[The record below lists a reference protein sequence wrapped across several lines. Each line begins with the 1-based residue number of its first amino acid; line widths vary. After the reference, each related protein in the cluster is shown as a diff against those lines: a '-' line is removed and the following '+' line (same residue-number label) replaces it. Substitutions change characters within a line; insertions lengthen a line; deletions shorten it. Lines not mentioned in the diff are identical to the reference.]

1 MKILLILLSTV
12 CLLTYLHIYLKYNV
26 YKAPEFFLAPKYHN
40 PDHKIDCLH
49 NTGNGNHY
57 GLQ

>member
-1 MKILLILLSTV
+1 MSAYI
-12 CLLTYLHIYLKYNV
+12 LTYIYLKYNV
-26 YKAPEFFLAPKYHN
+26 YKAPEFFLVPKYHN